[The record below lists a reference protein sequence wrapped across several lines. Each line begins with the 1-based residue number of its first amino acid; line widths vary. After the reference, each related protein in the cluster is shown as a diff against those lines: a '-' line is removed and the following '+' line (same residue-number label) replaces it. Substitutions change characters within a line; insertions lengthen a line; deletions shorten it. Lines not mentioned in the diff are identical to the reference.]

1 MQYSLR
7 CDGILWVVSCFLVL
21 ARLARDRSR
30 THMSSSS
37 GEFSM
42 EGLSSPTSSEDR
54 PDGSQAVRAGLVW
67 RGSCDVLPLL
77 GQEVLL
83 SYRVSFREEDFA
95 QSLIYKG
102 TAVSASLFV
111 KDGEARSG
119 RCRGWLLVEDFP
131 MFCMDI
137 VTLFGS
143 GNVTMTGSA
152 RAPAH
157 GSRPVVLFS

>member
-95 QSLIYKG
+95 QSLIYKR
-102 TAVSASLFV
+102 TAVSASLCSKTERPEV
-111 KDGEARSG
+111 DGAVAGYLWRIFQ
-119 RCRGWLLVEDFP
+119 CFAWTLLLYSDLA
-131 MFCMDI
+131 M
-137 VTLFGS
+137 
-143 GNVTMTGSA
+143 
-152 RAPAH
+152 
-157 GSRPVVLFS
+157 